1 MTVPLAYDHAV
12 AAHLSVKR
20 PLRADLLRTP
30 EWDGGLAVR
39 VGDRRQEKLF
49 TESDVRRT
57 LRK

>member
-20 PLRADLLRTP
+20 PLRADWLRAP
-30 EWDGGLAVR
+30 AWDGGLA
-39 VGDRRQEKLF
+39 GDRRQEKLF